1 MKFVKIILMIVL
13 VVFVGIQF
21 IPTKRNQSENTSV
34 SDFMIVYNVPKQIE
48 DKIKVSCYDCHSNNT
63 QYPWYNK
70 VQHLAWLLENHIK
83 EGKAD
88 LNFSDYGD
96 YSKRRQKNKLKS
108 IISQIRNDEMPIW
121 SYTIIHNDA
130 KISASDKEIIMEW
143 FQQLKDSL

>member
-70 VQHLAWLLENHIK
+70 VQPLAWLLENHIK

-130 KISASDKEIIMEW
+130 KISASNKEIIMEW

>member
-70 VQHLAWLLENHIK
+70 VQPLAWLLENHIK